1 MANED
6 FAQAPTRRKRQP
18 RSLVTQ
24 HRLLDAAIAA
34 FAENGFD
41 GTSTRDIAAR
51 AGVHHPL
58 ITYHFENKRKLWH
71 AAADRLFES
80 FEASI
85 AMSLD
90 GTDRSHPRDRAAA
103 FIRSC
108 VRYAQLKPEL
118 HSFIVQESKEPSD
131 RLDWLVETHLGP
143 LCERT
148 ISGLQELQQLGVAPA
163 GNPGLLF
170 NMMRVSAGTLLA
182 LKPEIRATTG
192 IDLELDEACDELADL
207 IVRIF
212 LPGDVA
218 ASD

>member
-71 AAADRLFES
+71 SAADRLFEG
-80 FEASI
+80 FEAAI
-85 AMSLD
+85 AISLD
-90 GTDRSHPRDRAAA
+90 GTDRSHPKDRAAA
-103 FIRSC
+103 FIHGC

-118 HSFIVQESKEPSD
+118 HRFILQESREPND

-148 ISGLQELQQLGVAPA
+148 ISGLQELQRLGIAPA

-170 NMMRVSAGTLLA
+170 NMMRVSAGMLLA
-182 LKPEIRATTG
+182 LKAEIRATTG
-192 IDLELDEACDELADL
+192 IDLELDAACDELADM
-207 IVRIF
+207 IVRVF